1 MTLTLFYTIVGFALA
16 GYSVIANDSIQTL
29 GTFIASKQKWF
40 KWYTLASAASF
51 VMILA
56 ITWGWYSNDGDISYG
71 RLTRIPFQEI
81 QWYHAVAPGIL
92 LVLTRVGI
100 PVSTTFLVLSAFAS
114 TVVLE
119 KMLMK
124 SVVGYGLAATA
135 AYICWIVISK
145 FINEKLDE
153 VEDKWIGFWRNSVWV
168 TSAWLWWVWLSH
180 DVANIAVYLPRQIDV
195 NLLLI
200 VLAYF
205 TALLFYIFY
214 IHGGTIQKVVLEK
227 TGTRYA
233 RSATI
238 INIIYAAVLYYFKE
252 LNEGYGLAAVAAYI
266 CWIVVS
272 KFINEKFDEV
282 EDKWIGF
289 WRNSVWVTSAWLWWV
304 WLSHDVANI
313 AVYLPRQ
320 IDVNLLL
327 IVLAYFTALLFY
339 IFYINGGTIQKV
351 VLDKTGTRYARSA
364 TIINVIYAAVLYY
377 FKELNDLPMS
387 TTWVFVG
394 LLCGR
399 ELAISTM
406 NKDYKF
412 KYVFP
417 LIGKDFLK
425 MTIGLTVS
433 VAIVLAIHYIIIP
446 NNWF

>member
-1 MTLTLFYTIVGFALA
+1 MEMTLIYTVIGFALA

-29 GTFIASKQKWF
+29 GTFIASKKKWF
-40 KWYTLASAASF
+40 KWYVLAGSASS

-56 ITWGWYSNDGDISYG
+56 LAWGWYAYDGDISYG
-71 RLTRIPFQEI
+71 RLTRIPYQEI
-81 QWYHAVAPGIL
+81 QWYHAVAPAIL
-92 LVLTRVGI
+92 LLLTRVGI

-119 KMLMK
+119 KMLLK
-124 SVVGYGLAATA
+124 SVVGYGLAAMV
-135 AYICWIVISK
+135 AYIAWIVVSK

-153 VEDKWIGFWRNSVWV
+153 VDEKYIGFWRNSVWV
-168 TSAWLWWVWLSH
+168 TSGWLWWIWLSH
-180 DVANIAVYLPRQIDV
+180 DVANIAVYLPRQLDITI
-195 NLLLI
+195 LLT
-200 VLAYF
+200 VMVYF
-205 TALLFYIFY
+205 TVLLFYIFY
-214 IHGGTIQKVVLEK
+214 IQGGRIQTVVLEK

-238 INIIYAAVLYYFKE
+238 IN
-252 LNEGYGLAAVAAYI
+252 
-266 CWIVVS
+266 
-272 KFINEKFDEV
+272 
-282 EDKWIGF
+282 
-289 WRNSVWVTSAWLWWV
+289 
-304 WLSHDVANI
+304 
-313 AVYLPRQ
+313 
-320 IDVNLLL
+320 
-327 IVLAYFTALLFY
+327 
-339 IFYINGGTIQKV
+339 
-351 VLDKTGTRYARSA
+351 
-364 TIINVIYAAVLYY
+364 VIYAGVLYY

-425 MTIGLTVS
+425 MIFGLSVS
-433 VAIVLAIHYIIIP
+433 VGIVLAIHYIIIP